1 MPRGLRPRGIVVPG
15 NGRASAGGTRPPALL
30 SGFEYANLDMRLA
43 ESAASPVRTTM
54 TTEQTAPAEPAPT
67 RRAPSTGRSQ
77 GRGWLLFLRDVIV
90 IVLIAVLVSF
100 LVKTFLVRS
109 FYIPSGSMEDT
120 LLVNDRILVDEI
132 TPRFTS
138 YDRGQIVVF
147 RDPGGWLPPTTE
159 EQRPAIVEG
168 IDWFLSLVG
177 LSAPDSD
184 DHLVKR
190 IVGTAG
196 DHVVCCNAIGQITVN
211 GVPIDESDY
220 LKLPAGESAASADPF
235 DVVVPDDSLW
245 VLGDNRYR
253 SKDSRYNQDQPGRG
267 FVPVDNVVGRAFLIT
282 WPLERFGML
291 DFHPEVFAGVPAPG
305 EGDPASETGS
315 ESPAEGAAK

>member
-1 MPRGLRPRGIVVPG
+1 
-15 NGRASAGGTRPPALL
+15 
-30 SGFEYANLDMRLA
+30 
-43 ESAASPVRTTM
+43 M
-54 TTEQTAPAEPAPT
+54 TTEQTAPAEPVPTPRSSADAPP
-67 RRAPSTGRSQ
+67 RR
-77 GRGWLLFLRDVIV
+77 RGWLYFLRDVLV

-100 LVKTFLVRS
+100 LVKTFVVRS

-132 TPRFTS
+132 TPRFGG
-138 YDRGQIVVF
+138 YDHGQIVVF
-147 RDPGGWLPPTTE
+147 RDPGGWLPPTADDP
-159 EQRPAIVEG
+159 RPAFVEAV
-168 IDWFLSLVG
+168 DWLLSLVG

-190 IVGTAG
+190 IIGMPG

-220 LKLPAGESAASADPF
+220 LKLPNGEAAASADPF
-235 DVVVPDDSLW
+235 DIVVPDDSLW

-267 FVPVDNVVGRAFLIT
+267 FVPLDNVVGRAFLVT
-282 WPLERFGML
+282 WPLDRFGLL
-291 DFHPEVFAGVPAPG
+291 DFHPEVFAGVPAP
-305 EGDPASETGS
+305 DDVPAGT
-315 ESPAEGAAK
+315 ESTPAEEDPGS